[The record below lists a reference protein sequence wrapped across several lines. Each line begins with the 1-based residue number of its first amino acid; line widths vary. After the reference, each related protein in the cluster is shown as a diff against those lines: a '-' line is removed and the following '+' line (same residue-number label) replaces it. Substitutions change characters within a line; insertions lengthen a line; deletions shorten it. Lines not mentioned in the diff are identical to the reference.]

1 MDKVSIFM
9 IRFPFSLRTKKTLC
23 RSPGFLTLS
32 IPDNLEPKLWWLRD
46 KLDVSLQGAAKIL
59 TTYPSLF
66 DLSIE
71 ASLEPKLW

>member
-1 MDKVSIFM
+1 MFFLVHSFL
-9 IRFPFSLRTKKTLC
+9 FFCRTKTILC

-32 IPDNLEPKLWWLRD
+32 IPDTLEPKLWWLRD
-46 KLDVSLQGAAKIL
+46 KLDVNLEGGAKIL

>member
-1 MDKVSIFM
+1 MN
-9 IRFPFSLRTKKTLC
+9 PFLFFWWAKIILC

-32 IPDNLEPKLWWLRD
+32 IPDTLEPKLWWLRD
-46 KLDVSLQGAAKIL
+46 KLDVSLEGAAKIL